1 MWVFSETGFISAISK
16 SGDLF
21 QVRARDRQSL
31 EDLAVSTGVE
41 IIKTPQ
47 GDYPYR
53 VELAREQFITWM
65 VDQME
70 AIDYNN
76 FKSRVHDTRGY
87 EFVSPLHQVWSTMH
101 EVEDKDA
108 RTK

>member
-1 MWVFSETGFISAISK
+1 MWIFSETGFISAICK

-21 QVRARDRQSL
+21 QVRSRDRQSL
-31 EDLAVSTGVE
+31 EDLSVTAGVE

-53 VELAREQFITWM
+53 VEIVREQFITWLAEQ
-65 VDQME
+65 VED
-70 AIDYNN
+70 IHYKN

-87 EFVSPLHQVWSTMH
+87 EFVHPLHQVWDVMH
-101 EVEDKDA
+101 QVEDKEA
-108 RTK
+108 RG

>member
-1 MWVFSETGFISAISK
+1 MWIFSETGFVSAICK
-16 SGDLF
+16 SGDLM

-31 EDLAVSTGVE
+31 EDLSVSAGEE

-53 VELAREQFITWM
+53 VELVREQFITWM
-65 VDQME
+65 IDQMQE
-70 AIDYNN
+70 ISYNN

-87 EFVSPLHQVWSTMH
+87 DFVHPLHQVWSVMH
-101 EVEDKDA
+101 DVEDKEA
-108 RTK
+108 RN

>member
-1 MWVFSETGFISAISK
+1 M
-16 SGDLF
+16 

-31 EDLAVSTGVE
+31 EDLSVSAGVE

-53 VELAREQFITWM
+53 VELVREQFITWM
-65 VDQME
+65 IDQMQE
-70 AIDYNN
+70 ISYNN

-87 EFVSPLHQVWSTMH
+87 DFVHPLHQVWSVMH
-101 EVEDKDA
+101 DVEDKEA
-108 RTK
+108 RN

>member
-1 MWVFSETGFISAISK
+1 MWIFSETGFVSAICK
-16 SGDLF
+16 TGDLM

-31 EDLAVSTGVE
+31 EDLSVSTGLE

-53 VELAREQFITWM
+53 IELVREQFITWM
-65 VDQME
+65 IDQMQE
-70 AIDYNN
+70 ISYNN

-87 EFVSPLHQVWSTMH
+87 DFVHPLHQVWSVMH
-101 EVEDKDA
+101 DVEDKEA
-108 RTK
+108 RN